1 MRSAPDLSNAAPT
14 DGRGPPVR
22 REAQPCQL
30 KVPGR
35 KHRMEIPSEL
45 FTGHTIVR
53 PARLG
58 SVMTA
63 SSGTTIHWPSRRTR

>member
-1 MRSAPDLSNAAPT
+1 MSG
-14 DGRGPPVR
+14 GRDRFLASVQ
-22 REAQPCQL
+22 AQL

-35 KHRMEIPSEL
+35 KHRIEIPSEL
-45 FTGHTIVR
+45 LTGHTIVR

-63 SSGTTIHWPSRRTR
+63 SSGTTIH